1 MPHDEPLAV
10 LRAFFQAMSNYERDL
25 YALITTGWDGIKDA
39 DIEAEHERRKEA
51 SRANLEAIFEQYV
64 ETGRNGKR
72 LRDAGQHCG
81 GPEPDYNPATEA
93 ILSTKEMDG
102 CVTVETQMAHN
113 FQFRFRYQLVKVADR
128 WLIKDNR
135 VALSKHRK
143 GWKPVPL

>member
-1 MPHDEPLAV
+1 
-10 LRAFFQAMSNYERDL
+10 MSDYERDL
-25 YALITTGWDGIKDA
+25 YASITTGWDGIKDE
-39 DIEAEHERRKEA
+39 DVDAENGRRKNTSLA
-51 SRANLEAIFEQYV
+51 KLEAIFEQYV
-64 ETGRNGKR
+64 ESGRSAKR
-72 LRDAGQHCG
+72 LRDGGQYCG

-93 ILSTKEMDG
+93 ILSTEEIDG

-113 FQFRFRYQLVKVADR
+113 YQFRFRYQLVKVADR